1 VLDKERILAKIDELD
16 GYLKE
21 IAEVLPESFKDYKR
35 TEKKRSC
42 ERLLQLGIECLID
55 IAKLFVKGLRLGIPS
70 EENDLFKKLSEA
82 KVLSASSAEA
92 LRSMRG
98 FRNVLIHEYANVDD
112 RIVFK
117 YVKENIGDFDK
128 IKKEFLE
135 FLKNEK

>member
-1 VLDKERILAKIDELD
+1 M
-16 GYLKE
+16 
-21 IAEVLPESFKDYKR
+21 
-35 TEKKRSC
+35 
-42 ERLLQLGIECLID
+42 
-55 IAKLFVKGLRLGIPS
+55 GLRLGIPS

-128 IKKEFLE
+128 IKKEFLD
-135 FLKNEK
+135 FLKKDE